1 MAPNMTP
8 ASPPPES
15 RGPLLPVVAL
25 VLSLVLLCAPP
36 LLLITA
42 ALGLYGFL
50 KGKKDPYWA
59 LRRQLTQMTMA
70 VSGAG
75 LVIFVGVAIPAFKK
89 GQLRIKQLE
98 CKETLTS
105 LHAAQLRLY
114 EREKRYTT
122 RLDELDFKPQLE
134 SVTVYLDSS
143 QPVQGVPALVQAA
156 VGVHGEC
163 PACSVTMLCTRQLD
177 NDDLQDAWTI
187 STVERLGDRGE
198 KISGGL
204 AWCEVDDVTQ

>member
-1 MAPNMTP
+1 MTPSP

-15 RGPLLPVVAL
+15 RGPVLPVVAL
-25 VLSLVLLCAPP
+25 VLSLVFLCAPP

-50 KGKKDPYWA
+50 RGKKDPHWA

-89 GQLRIKQLE
+89 GQQRIKQLE
-98 CKETLTS
+98 CRETLAS
-105 LHAAQLRLY
+105 LHAAQVRLY
-114 EREKRYTT
+114 EKHKRYTT
-122 RLDELDFKPQLE
+122 KLDELDFQPQLK
-134 SVTVYLDSS
+134 SATVYLSNEL
-143 QPVQGVPALVQAA
+143 PVQGVPALVQAA

-163 PACSVTMLCTRQLD
+163 PACSVTMLCTRQID

-198 KISGGL
+198 KIPGGL